1 MQCVLIVVKLP
12 VGTAV
17 NAMNMSVMENGA
29 LKPEKVHTVFSA
41 WMIIN
46 A

>member
-29 LKPEKVHTVFSA
+29 LKQETVHIVFSA